1 MPNQISVSDSDQY
14 QSKIILA
21 FSRVRIYIRYYGSH
35 VFLNSA
41 SFHCRK
47 RHNRATMSRL
57 FQPPCFNQVQSR
69 VWGHLWGSRAES
81 SGSPAN
87 MGSIISQLNPLM
99 SPSVRCVW
107 LYLKRSSN
115 LGPSAPADQ
124 LVFVF
129 NPSLVR
135 EQPTAAFTHTPAAS
149 LVARAAH
156 FGCTKKKALLA
167 PWEGTSGWRRVSLSR
182 RCYAQGELVR
192 GDKDRGTPG
201 WASVCEPQQDAETS
215 NETNHFGN

>member
-1 MPNQISVSDSDQY
+1 MFLRNYVKCKITIWLHFYQCRIHIYNHICFSIGRKKTVLHQTEFIWKNTDVTQDLNYIIPWCRTKYPESDSDQY

-41 SFHCRK
+41 AFHCRK

-57 FQPPCFNQVQSR
+57 FQPSCFNRVQSR
-69 VWGHLWGSRAES
+69 VWGRLWGSRAES

-99 SPSVRCVW
+99 SPSVRRVW
-107 LYLKRSSN
+107 LYLKRASN

-124 LVFVF
+124 LVLVF
-129 NPSLVR
+129 
-135 EQPTAAFTHTPAAS
+135 
-149 LVARAAH
+149 
-156 FGCTKKKALLA
+156 
-167 PWEGTSGWRRVSLSR
+167 
-182 RCYAQGELVR
+182 
-192 GDKDRGTPG
+192 
-201 WASVCEPQQDAETS
+201 
-215 NETNHFGN
+215 